1 MVKVWRM
8 ALAFAQGALILAFP
22 TASAAQESATQESA
36 AVASKIVANQVAVSQ
51 RDATLSLELEDGSVL
66 EIAFRDGAIEVDG
79 AVVGS
84 FVRDDALESSWRDL
98 LGSAVGAS
106 HGPLAF
112 LLAQWDSPVGL
123 EDDQARAA
131 NLLDTKL
138 DEFLGGQ
145 VVATALD
152 EAASAIASANATAEA
167 LTTQMQLGTDVSEL
181 LRSHELLGLLSE
193 LGDLDLDLDELRV
206 SIGEDLTVRR
216 GERIEGDV
224 LVLGGDLDVRGD
236 IEGNV
241 VVADGR
247 VRLFDGGVIDGDLRL
262 ADATFSD
269 YGGELTGRRSR
280 IRADRTDEF
289 DRMRDEL
296 RSEIRAEIRD
306 ELESEL
312 HGNYDWRPRGGV
324 FNPFR
329 HFWAGLMGLFQNV
342 LTFGI
347 LAAVGAIMLYFNS
360 ERMAEVVTT
369 ARTSTGKSVV
379 VGIAGSFLFFP
390 VWILGVVVLAISIIG
405 IPALLLW
412 VPLLPLAAAFAA
424 LFGMFAVA
432 TVVGEWAQSRRFRFL
447 EWADDP
453 NAFYRMVSGLLVM
466 TALFGGANVLRM
478 GGPLLGFFHGLLAFI
493 ACLVATGVV
502 LTGFGAVL
510 LTWSQRRSVRFSED
524 SGQEW
529 SWREWT
535 RRPGK
540 GSADA
545 RDADAEVV
553 DTAVDPVDA
562 GVDPVDAGV
571 DPVDETLDD
580 IKDTLDEPVDGA
592 RDSEDADPES

>member
-1 MVKVWRM
+1 M